1 MTGVQ
6 SCRHPDLGAMVV
18 SSAAAFPIDGPRHAG
33 LHHVPAL
40 VARFERSL
48 AEATDGEDDS
58 ELPSLL
64 CQVAK
69 QVLGVDGAAML
80 LQTATGLRL
89 PLGASDALSAT
100 AERLQFTAGE
110 GPCFEAMTTGRPI
123 TISETSMRERWPVL
137 AALHGEDT
145 PFTGGMSVPLR
156 AGELR
161 FGVLDLY
168 LVHPGSL
175 TGQDIIAAQLIAQAI
190 ADVFLDK
197 LRPDTATP
205 VSGSEVQDV
214 PDGWLDTSAVHQRR
228 DVWVAAGM
236 ANLALGLRHEDALA
250 LLRASAV
257 SRGQTLDAFA
267 HDIATGDV
275 DLATL
280 EKQPSSGDGT
290 ESATDPDWS
299 VERPAPRRTN
309 APRADTTTPAPAP
322 APASPPERAS
332 AKLENLARITQ
343 LEATVEQLQ
352 TALSSRPRIEHAVGM
367 IMMLMPCGEELAVA
381 ALKRVSMNTNR
392 KLIDVADVITSS
404 ASRGK
409 PLPADLMAALHDVLP
424 PRARSTHARP
434 PASAPAA
441 TD

>member
-1 MTGVQ
+1 M
-6 SCRHPDLGAMVV
+6 
-18 SSAAAFPIDGPRHAG
+18 SSAAAPSSDASRHAG

-48 AEATDGEDDS
+48 AEVTDGEDDS

-69 QVLGVDGAAML
+69 RVLGVDGAALL

-89 PLGASDALSAT
+89 PLGASDAHSAT

-137 AALHGEDT
+137 AALHGEAT
-145 PFTGGMSVPLR
+145 PFTGGISVPLR
-156 AGELR
+156 AGHTR

-168 LVHPGSL
+168 LVHPRSL
-175 TGQDIIAAQLIAQAI
+175 KGEDIIAAQLIAQAV
-190 ADVFLDK
+190 ADAFLDK
-197 LRPDTATP
+197 LRPDTALS

-214 PDGWLDTSAVHQRR
+214 PDGWLDTSAVNQRR

-236 ANLALGLRHEDALA
+236 ANLALGLQHEDALA

-267 HDIATGDV
+267 HNIATGDV

-280 EKQPSSGDGT
+280 QGQPSSGDGNAP
-290 ESATDPDWS
+290 ESATERDRT
-299 VERPAPRRTN
+299 VERPVPRRLT
-309 APRADTTTPAPAP
+309 PRRADASRADATTPAPAP
-322 APASPPERAS
+322 AAPSTHERAS
-332 AKLENLARITQ
+332 ARLEDLARITQ

-381 ALKRVSMNTNR
+381 VLKKVSMNTNR
-392 KLIDVADVITSS
+392 KLIDVADAITSS
-404 ASRGK
+404 VSRGE
-409 PLPADLMAALHDVLP
+409 PLSADLMTALEDVLP
-424 PRARSTHARP
+424 PQARDTRAH
-434 PASAPAA
+434 PAA
-441 TD
+441 STPTSTD